1 MAIETA
7 AMEDLL
13 EQILKQTSAQTAMQ
27 AASFAKLAKAAGL
40 DPKTVEATQ
49 TKLKKLGDAA
59 EDSSVK
65 VNHMATAGKI
75 VGSVLGDLASGFSA
89 TIGNLAAFSAKA
101 LSGTASISDMFM
113 AFKDLPI
120 IGVVAGLFANLAKIQ
135 EENLASYR
143 SLSKYG
149 VNFGQALGELRETA
163 VTLGLS
169 LDQFT
174 KIIASSSDT
183 FAYMGKTANE
193 GAKNFKNINL
203 ELTRTGGVGE
213 QLRNLGYGFEDMNLL
228 TASYVRVTG
237 GLSKQQ
243 QQDYKGVAI
252 AVAEYG
258 KELDLIAR
266 ITGRSREQQEKELEE
281 QMKEANWRAFMSTQD
296 DATRK
301 KLELAVNEALANG
314 KKGGADIIKATAQG
328 LTAQSEAAGA
338 IYSLGGELGGT
349 LEKTARLAMDKTVK
363 LTDFQEGSAKRL
375 ATGQYQAAEAY
386 SAIMPTANALAQG
399 NDKLAEQLGF
409 GAEAFARRNL
419 NEITSLEQA
428 QTIAAKEKELAEKE
442 ANTRSGALKAALDLE
457 ASMLRLNAAFVR
469 LGNVLIDQLLNPL
482 TGVLEKNMP
491 EIIKG
496 IKDFAEVLK
505 EWIPKLFNDEG
516 RKEIIKKVVEGM
528 VYILGAVAKQVGDN
542 TSFGTKALMRG
553 TAYGTGMAVPGAIAG
568 GVPTGGIGA
577 GPGAAVGFGIGFIGG
592 VIDQSIRSLFGDS
605 EGRASG
611 SLGSTGKLFEDF
623 GNGTNVT
630 LHGEEG
636 VFTPQQLSTMLEG
649 GASIKLKASIDRLNS
664 INEQILEHMKAV
676 ADNTERNLQAT
687 RDLNGN
693 AFA

>member
-13 EQILKQTSAQTAMQ
+13 EQILKQAQTQSAMQ
-27 AASFAKLAKAAGL
+27 AASFAKLAKASGL
-40 DPKTVEATQ
+40 DPKAVEATQ

-65 VNHMATAGKI
+65 VNHMASAGKI

-101 LSGTASISDMFM
+101 LSGTGNMTDLFM

-149 VNFGQALGELRETA
+149 VNFGQALGDLRATA
-163 VTLGLS
+163 IQSGLS
-169 LDQFT
+169 LDQFN
-174 KIIASSSDT
+174 KIIGSSSDT
-183 FAYMGKTANE
+183 FAYMGKTAND

-243 QQDYKGVAI
+243 QQDYQGVAKS
-252 AVAEYG
+252 VAEYG

-266 ITGRSREQQEKELEE
+266 ITGRSREQQEKDLEE
-281 QMKEANWRAFMSTQD
+281 QMKEANFRAFMSTQD

-301 KLELAVNEALANG
+301 KLELAVNEAIANG
-314 KKGGADIIKATAQG
+314 RKGGADIIKATAMG
-328 LTAQSEAAGA
+328 LVAQSDAAAGL
-338 IYSLGGELGGT
+338 YSLGGDLTGT
-349 LEKTARLAMDKTVK
+349 LEKTARMAMDKTVR

-375 ATGQYQAAEAY
+375 ATGQYQAAQAY

-399 NDKLAEQLGF
+399 NDKLAETVAPL
-409 GAEAFARRNL
+409 AEAFAKNNL
-419 NEITSLEQA
+419 GQIASLEQA
-428 QTIAAKEKELAEKE
+428 QNIAVKEKELAEKD
-442 ANTRSGALKAALDLE
+442 ANTRSAALKAALDME
-457 ASMLRLNAAFVR
+457 STMLRLNAALAR
-469 LGNVLIDQLLNPL
+469 LGDVLINQLLNPL
-482 TGVLEKNMP
+482 TGVIEKNMP
-491 EIIKG
+491 VIEEKL
-496 IKDFAEVLK
+496 KEFAKFLK
-505 EWIPKLFNDEG
+505 EWIPKLFDEKG
-516 RKEIIKKVVEGM
+516 RQEIIAKIVEGM
-528 VYILGAVAKQVGDN
+528 GMILGAVSKQIGDN
-542 TSFGTKALMRG
+542 TGFWTKALGRG
-553 TAYGTGMAVPGAIAG
+553 TLYGAAGAPVGAAMGAPLAG
-568 GVPTGGIGA
+568 VGA
-577 GPGAAVGFGIGFIGG
+577 GPGAAAGFGAGFILGFG
-592 VIDQSIRSLFGDS
+592 EELWNNLFDKK

-611 SLGSTGKLFEDF
+611 SFGSTGKLFENF
-623 GNGTNVT
+623 GNGQNVT

-636 VFTPQQLSTMLEG
+636 VFTPQQLSTMMDG
-649 GASIKLKASIDRLNS
+649 SASIKLKASIDRLNS
-664 INEQILEHMKAV
+664 INEQILVHMKAV
-676 ADNTERNLQAT
+676 ADNTERSLQAT

>member
-7 AMEDLL
+7 VMEDLL

-27 AASFAKLAKAAGL
+27 SASFAKLAKAAGL
-40 DPKTVEATQ
+40 DPKAVEATQ

-65 VNHMATAGKI
+65 VNHMASAGKI

-101 LSGTASISDMFM
+101 LSGTGNMTDLFM

-149 VNFGQALGELRETA
+149 VNFGQALGDLRITA
-163 VTLGLS
+163 VSLGLS
-169 LDQFT
+169 LDQFN

-183 FAYMGKTANE
+183 FAFMGKTAND

-203 ELTRTGGVGE
+203 ELTKTGGVGE

-243 QQDYKGVAI
+243 REDYQGVAKS
-252 AVAEYG
+252 VAEYG

-266 ITGRSREQQEKELEE
+266 ITGRSREQQEKDLEE
-281 QMKEANWRAFMSTQD
+281 QMKEANWRAFLSTQD
-296 DATRK
+296 DDTRK
-301 KLELAVNEALANG
+301 KLELAVNEAIANG

-328 LTAQSEAAGA
+328 LTAQSEAAAG
-338 IYSLGGELGGT
+338 ILSLGGQLGGT
-349 LEKTARLAMDKTVK
+349 LESTARLAMDKTVK

-386 SAIMPTANALAQG
+386 RDIMPTANALAQG
-399 NDKLAEQLGF
+399 NDKLAETVAPL
-409 GAEAFARRNL
+409 ADAFARTNL
-419 NEITSLEQA
+419 GQVTSLEQA
-428 QTIAAKEKELAEKE
+428 QNIAAKEKELAEKE

-457 ASMLRLNAAFVR
+457 ASMLRLNLAFVQ

-491 EIIKG
+491 VIEEKL
-496 IKDFAEVLK
+496 KEFTKFLK
-505 EWIPKLFNDEG
+505 EWIPKLFNEEG
-516 RKEIIKKVVEGM
+516 RKEIVDKIVEGM
-528 VYILGAVAKQVGDN
+528 GMILGAVAKQVGDN
-542 TSFGTKALMRG
+542 TGFWTKALARG
-553 TAYGTGMAVPGAIAG
+553 TAYGTLGAGAGAAIGAPIAGVGAVPGA
-568 GVPTGGIGA
+568 GA
-577 GPGAAVGFGIGFIGG
+577 GFTAGFALGVGHQIYN
-592 VIDQSIRSLFGDS
+592 SLFGDS

-623 GNGTNVT
+623 GNGKNVT

-636 VFTPQQLSTMLEG
+636 VFTPQQLSTMMDG
-649 GASIKLKASIDRLNS
+649 SASIKLKDSIDRLNS

-687 RDLNGN
+687 KDLNGN